1 MYIIYDRMT
10 CQRQQPIMFP
20 YPYLQSSPKMQ
31 AKAKAQLFCFWKFSL
46 FSSLS
51 YRGWRKTYFSKQ
63 KFGVLSQRH
72 AHIILVPFWRV
83 LKKTAGF
90 WPYGWILGAVS
101 FPHSPVNHRTR
112 TDNVTAV
119 AHRSVWKPPA
129 FETMKT
135 TLYVRQ
141 FWEKISPI
149 DIFVIPTW
157 YFLVCLKR
165 ATYSIST
172 LLSRCFSAI
181 MYFYIRLRYTWGL
194 WPQDEWV
201 HTTKDWILSLAARLG
216 PLNVKDMILTHMQRQ
231 IHYPYTIWPF
241 SSTPANA

>member
-1 MYIIYDRMT
+1 MLSVFKALVWCKKRNSRLTDSWDIIKSISSIFFISDT
-10 CQRQQPIMFP
+10 THTTSISV
-20 YPYLQSSPKMQ
+20 YLVYENHQHLK
-31 AKAKAQLFCFWKFSL
+31 LWK
-46 FSSLS
+46 
-51 YRGWRKTYFSKQ
+51 T
-63 KFGVLSQRH
+63 
-72 AHIILVPFWRV
+72 PC
-83 LKKTAGF
+83 
-90 WPYGWILGAVS
+90 
-101 FPHSPVNHRTR
+101 
-112 TDNVTAV
+112 
-119 AHRSVWKPPA
+119 
-129 FETMKT
+129 M
-135 TLYVRQ
+135 RQ

-149 DIFVIPTW
+149 DIFEIPTW

>member
-10 CQRQQPIMFP
+10 CQRQQSIMFP

-46 FSSLS
+46 FSSLI

-63 KFGVLSQRH
+63 KFGVLSQRR

-90 WPYGWILGAVS
+90 WPYGGILGAVS

-119 AHRSVWKPPA
+119 AHRRVWKITSFWNYENHLVCA
-129 FETMKT
+129 TILRKNKSNWYFCDSDMIFSSVFETSD
-135 TLYVRQ
+135 L
-141 FWEKISPI
+141 
-149 DIFVIPTW
+149 
-157 YFLVCLKR
+157 
-165 ATYSIST
+165 
-172 LLSRCFSAI
+172 
-181 MYFYIRLRYTWGL
+181 FY
-194 WPQDEWV
+194 
-201 HTTKDWILSLAARLG
+201 
-216 PLNVKDMILTHMQRQ
+216 LNFT
-231 IHYPYTIWPF
+231 
-241 SSTPANA
+241 